1 LQAFLDV
8 FGFITVLLRGL
19 DLVARTVLL
28 GTVLFALVGVPR
40 GILPLLATGEIEN
53 AVRRTMIVAAAA
65 TIAGSLS
72 ATLVNAAMLGASLD
86 LPLADAAGAVFVA
99 AGVAQ
104 AAAAAG
110 IIVLTFVRARND
122 AARKVA
128 LVTLAAMILLAA
140 LADSHAI
147 ARISRSVM
155 LSVAT
160 LTHQLGAALWLGG
173 LPCFHAALRR
183 APDAQTAAAL
193 GRRYSMLA
201 ITGVSMILA
210 GALVFIAYYIGSA
223 AGAYGTAYGAM
234 AITKTAFLA
243 ILLLLGFHNYR
254 TFRRM
259 TPDADASPR
268 ALRFVGIE
276 MGIAATLLMTA
287 ASMSSAPPAV
297 DLGDDRVTLAEL
309 ATRWTPM
316 LPRLTSPDHDSLAIP
331 ALQAQLDAEW
341 RAHGSAM
348 GPSAYVPG
356 ASATSRRNAS
366 DVAWSEYN
374 HHWSGLLVLAIG
386 VAALLARSGRARWSR
401 HWPMLFAGIAVLLLL
416 RGDPEVWPLGT
427 IGLIESLKDPEVLQH
442 RLFALLAIGF
452 AIFEWRVQTGRAVSL
467 RAQRVFPLLIAVG
480 ATLLVAHSHALGNV
494 KEEVLTETTHLPIA
508 VLGVVAGWSRWLEL
522 DAPDAVDGRMA
533 AWLWPTCF
541 VLIGLLLLNY
551 REA

>member
-1 LQAFLDV
+1 MQAFLDV

-28 GTVLFALVGVPR
+28 GSVLFALVGVQR
-40 GILPLLATGEIEN
+40 GILPLLATAGIET
-53 AVRRTMIVAAAA
+53 AVRRTMILAAAA
-65 TIAGSLS
+65 TIAMSLG
-72 ATLVNAAMLGASLD
+72 ATLVNAAMLEASLD
-86 LPLADAAGAVFVA
+86 LPLADTAGAVFVA

-104 AAAAAG
+104 AVAAGG
-110 IIVLTFVRARND
+110 IIVLMFVRSRNE
-122 AARKVA
+122 AWKVA
-128 LVTLAAMILLAA
+128 LVTLATIILLAA

-147 ARISRSVM
+147 ARLSRSAL
-155 LSVAT
+155 LSAAT

-173 LPCFHAALRR
+173 LPCLRAALRR
-183 APDAQTAAAL
+183 APDAQTAAAM

-234 AITKTAFLA
+234 AVTKTAFLA

-259 TPDADASPR
+259 TPDADASSR
-268 ALRFVGIE
+268 ALRFVGVE
-276 MGIAATLLMTA
+276 MGVAATLLMTA
-287 ASMSSAPPAV
+287 ASMTSAPPAV

-309 ATRWTPM
+309 AARWTPM
-316 LPRLTSPDHDSLAIP
+316 LPRVTSPDHDSLAIP
-331 ALQAQLDAEW
+331 ALQGQLDAEW
-341 RAHGSAM
+341 RAHGSTI
-348 GPSAYVPG
+348 GPSAFVPG

-386 VAALLARSGRARWSR
+386 IAALLARSGRASWSR
-401 HWPMLFAGIAVLLLL
+401 HWPMLFAGIAMLLLL

-442 RLFALLAIGF
+442 RLFALLAIAF

-467 RAQRVFPLLIAVG
+467 RAQRVFPLLVAVG
-480 ATLLVAHSHALGNV
+480 ATLLVTHSHALGNV

-522 DAPDAVDGRMA
+522 DAPDAVDGRIA

>member
-1 LQAFLDV
+1 
-8 FGFITVLLRGL
+8 
-19 DLVARTVLL
+19 
-28 GTVLFALVGVPR
+28 
-40 GILPLLATGEIEN
+40 
-53 AVRRTMIVAAAA
+53 
-65 TIAGSLS
+65 
-72 ATLVNAAMLGASLD
+72 
-86 LPLADAAGAVFVA
+86 
-99 AGVAQ
+99 
-104 AAAAAG
+104 
-110 IIVLTFVRARND
+110 
-122 AARKVA
+122 
-128 LVTLAAMILLAA
+128 
-140 LADSHAI
+140 
-147 ARISRSVM
+147 
-155 LSVAT
+155 
-160 LTHQLGAALWLGG
+160 
-173 LPCFHAALRR
+173 
-183 APDAQTAAAL
+183 
-193 GRRYSMLA
+193 
-201 ITGVSMILA
+201 
-210 GALVFIAYYIGSA
+210 
-223 AGAYGTAYGAM
+223 
-234 AITKTAFLA
+234 
-243 ILLLLGFHNYR
+243 
-254 TFRRM
+254 
-259 TPDADASPR
+259 
-268 ALRFVGIE
+268 

-442 RLFALLAIGF
+442 RLFALLAIAF
-452 AIFEWRVQTGRAVSL
+452 AIFEWRVQTGRAVSQ
-467 RAQRVFPLLIAVG
+467 RAQRVFPLLVAVG
-480 ATLLVAHSHALGNV
+480 ATLLVTHSHALGNV
-494 KEEVLTETTHLPIA
+494 KEEVLAETTHLPIA
-508 VLGVVAGWSRWLEL
+508 VLGVVGGWSRWLEL
-522 DAPDAVDGRMA
+522 DAPNTVDGRMA

>member
-1 LQAFLDV
+1 MQAFLDV

-65 TIAGSLS
+65 TIAVSLS

-210 GALVFIAYYIGSA
+210 GAGIARGLV
-223 AGAYGTAYGAM
+223 YGASD
-234 AITKTAFLA
+234 ATASEPARNPVPLEDFLYTV
-243 ILLLLGFHNYR
+243 YR
-254 TFRRM
+254 Q
-259 TPDADASPR
+259 
-268 ALRFVGIE
+268 
-276 MGIAATLLMTA
+276 MGIDANDELLA
-287 ASMSSAPPAV
+287 F
-297 DLGDDRVTLAEL
+297 G
-309 ATRWTPM
+309 TRPIEIVKGGK
-316 LPRLTSPDHDSLAIP
+316 LVR
-331 ALQAQLDAEW
+331 
-341 RAHGSAM
+341 
-348 GPSAYVPG
+348 
-356 ASATSRRNAS
+356 
-366 DVAWSEYN
+366 
-374 HHWSGLLVLAIG
+374 GLLA
-386 VAALLARSGRARWSR
+386 
-401 HWPMLFAGIAVLLLL
+401 
-416 RGDPEVWPLGT
+416 
-427 IGLIESLKDPEVLQH
+427 
-442 RLFALLAIGF
+442 
-452 AIFEWRVQTGRAVSL
+452 
-467 RAQRVFPLLIAVG
+467 
-480 ATLLVAHSHALGNV
+480 
-494 KEEVLTETTHLPIA
+494 
-508 VLGVVAGWSRWLEL
+508 
-522 DAPDAVDGRMA
+522 
-533 AWLWPTCF
+533 
-541 VLIGLLLLNY
+541 
-551 REA
+551 